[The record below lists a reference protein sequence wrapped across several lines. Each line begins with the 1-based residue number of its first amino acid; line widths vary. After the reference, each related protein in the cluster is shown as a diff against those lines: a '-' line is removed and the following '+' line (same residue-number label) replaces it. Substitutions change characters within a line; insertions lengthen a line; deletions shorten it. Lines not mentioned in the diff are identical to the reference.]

1 MASAADG
8 TLKALQAKLNSYVN
22 NEKIQKWVDGV
33 YNAKYIILAAFFIA
47 FVIGL
52 VYMVVVRYFAGILV
66 WITIILFVAL
76 EIALAAYCLNRSEQ
90 YKLDGNE

>member
-1 MASAADG
+1 
-8 TLKALQAKLNSYVN
+8 
-22 NEKIQKWVDGV
+22 
-33 YNAKYIILAAFFIA
+33 
-47 FVIGL
+47 
-52 VYMVVVRYFAGILV
+52 MVVVRYFAGILV